1 MRLSAAMI
9 SCRPRNFPAPDRPT
23 CSGTAARRLRA
34 CPAMG
39 ARRALLRPACQ
50 AGRGRRDGPC
60 GLIDLVVDDRKR
72 ALRQLAVVIA
82 VECLHGQGLASRGF
96 ANALE
101 IAFRDGEYDANRLY
115 LADV

>member
-1 MRLSAAMI
+1 
-9 SCRPRNFPAPDRPT
+9 
-23 CSGTAARRLRA
+23 
-34 CPAMG
+34 MG

-115 LADV
+115 LADVHQRGGRPGAYQIAESDELQSRHAVDRGVDGRIFDI